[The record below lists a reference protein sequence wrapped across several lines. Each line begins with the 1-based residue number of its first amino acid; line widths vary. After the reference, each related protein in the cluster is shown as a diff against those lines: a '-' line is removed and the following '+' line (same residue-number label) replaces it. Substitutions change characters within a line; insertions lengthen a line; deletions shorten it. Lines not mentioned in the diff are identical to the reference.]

1 MKNDGAFKIFEV
13 ILPTKL
19 DVVLFMRSTDGAKD
33 TRERERERERDTRER
48 EIQERDVKRDT
59 QE

>member
-19 DVVLFMRSTDGAKD
+19 DVVLFMRSTEGAKD
-33 TRERERERERDTRER
+33 TRERERERER
-48 EIQERDVKRDT
+48 EIQERERYKR
-59 QE
+59 EM